1 MRVGVLKDVLC
12 RINEVSSFVPVP
24 GDDVPGPIDE
34 FEVKVVVAYP
44 SDVGVAFWVVRV
56 LVVVRFSLDVGGEC
70 IFQSRVDFVECVHKV
85 PTGIRLELDLDL
97 IQVGR

>member
-1 MRVGVLKDVLC
+1 MIVGVLKDVLC

-34 FEVKVVVAYP
+34 FEVKVVVPYS
-44 SDVGVAFWVVRV
+44 SDVGVALWVIRV

-70 IFQSRVDFVECVHKV
+70 IFQPRGDLVERVYKV
-85 PTGIRLELDLDL
+85 PTIVGCELDLDL